1 MANSQKRPSGC
12 WCRAPHTLSRS
23 DENYRLLVG
32 WKACRLFACPVIL
45 NCKHV
50 PIYFP
55 CQSLAGC
62 PIARQHYL
70 TCGTRRGTLCARQ
83 SPGEGYLSI
92 ASLSIMNASLSSHGS
107 SLPHPQMTLDR
118 QHRQCT
124 DGKKQRVVLGMEL
137 VALLQRD
144 KSRSP
149 GLGVIIDPV
158 GSSAASLPAR
168 LRASRL
174 KLQQGRF
181 RLDGRQMTLCDW
193 R

>member
-1 MANSQKRPSGC
+1 M
-12 WCRAPHTLSRS
+12 
-23 DENYRLLVG
+23 
-32 WKACRLFACPVIL
+32 FACPVIL

-50 PIYFP
+50 PIYSP

-83 SPGEGYLSI
+83 SPGEGYLSM
-92 ASLSIMNASLSSHGS
+92 ASLSTMNASLSSPGS
-107 SLPHPQMTLDR
+107 SLPYPQVTLDR

-124 DGKKQRVVLGMEL
+124 DGKKRRVVLATAL
-137 VALLQRD
+137 AALLQRD

-149 GLGVIIDPV
+149 GSGVITDAV

-174 KLQQGRF
+174 KSQQGRF
-181 RLDGRQMTLCDW
+181 RLDGRQMTMCDW